1 LDSTANPS
9 RLPPPGI
16 KGDLLVE
23 LEDIK
28 EGNVEDI
35 DGEPVADMEDEPM
48 MGEEVDVAMRLPLL
62 AFT

>member
-1 LDSTANPS
+1 MDLTANPS

-28 EGNVEDI
+28 EGNVEAI
-35 DGEPVADMEDEPM
+35 DDEPVADMEDEPM
-48 MGEEVDVAMRLPLL
+48 MGEEVDVATRRSMWL
-62 AFT
+62 